1 MHESLLCE
9 RSILFETDCQ
19 RRLLRV
25 GRHDKLMR
33 SSRGAAS
40 AESWDDG
47 GEQAMGLA
55 EAQLAQMHGASLIV
69 VIVIVVGP
77 VSAEKGQVVCVVSD
91 AT

>member
-1 MHESLLCE
+1 M
-9 RSILFETDCQ
+9 FETDCQ

-69 VIVIVVGP
+69 VVVIVVIVVGP
-77 VSAEKGQVVCVVSD
+77 VPAEEGQVVCVVSD